1 MLELAGCEANSSIR
15 LPGDR
20 GSEMVA
26 LITQYT
32 QPITMIMPAFL
43 VIIGH
48 CDTLVEGANNFF
60 LEFLFLLKV
69 DEVTWCKNKRWQSD
83 VTALC
88 KLLPENICTGAKQFI
103 CLIKVGEQQT
113 EHGCSGHLWEQDNS
127 QSYTEENLW
136 STYWGVDYHR

>member
-48 CDTLVEGANNFF
+48 RGIVVEGAIFF
-60 LEFLFLLKV
+60 LEFLFLL
-69 DEVTWCKNKRWQSD
+69 SD
-83 VTALC
+83 MTALC

-113 EHGCSGHLWEQDNS
+113 EHGCSGHL
-127 QSYTEENLW
+127 
-136 STYWGVDYHR
+136 